1 MSATATNIGPKI
13 SVEGEAEYRRQMTQ
27 IIAQQ
32 KALTAELKATT
43 SGFAADATAQE
54 KAWASGAVLQKEIGN
69 LSQALKEQQGML
81 DKAVAKY
88 GENSKQAL
96 SYKAAVYKT
105 TAQINDLK
113 NELNSAES
121 ALDDTADA
129 MDDAGQSG
137 IKFGDIIKAN
147 VISDFIVDGIKEL
160 ASVAKDLA
168 ANFVESAAEVRA
180 ESAQFSQT
188 FGDLADEATA
198 AIQNVADSANTLPT
212 LLQPA
217 ATSIYAFAR
226 SSGATTAEA
235 MDLMSQSMQVAVDS
249 AAYYDKTL
257 SETTETL
264 QSFLKGNYE
273 NDAALGVSATETT
286 RNAQAME
293 MFGKEFNDLTEIQK
307 QQALLQMVL
316 DAQELSGAMG
326 QASREADSWS
336 NVQGNLNEAWR
347 QFSATQGQAML
358 DALIPAVQ
366 EVTDLLVG
374 LTDGSLT
381 AGEALQQAFGFISE
395 QAAGLV
401 SQLPDAL
408 GSLSNFVGS
417 LAASI
422 VSELPS
428 AVQMIG
434 SIRSSI
440 NSGLSSALP
449 QIQEAAAGLVAS
461 LKQGIEAN
469 FPQLLDSGLQALTS
483 FTAGLR
489 ENIGQIVDQGLSL
502 ILSLAQG
509 IADGMPSLIEQ
520 VPQIVSNIAGV
531 INDNMPKVLETGV
544 QVIVTLGKGL
554 IQAIPTLLA
563 NLPQIL
569 QAVYDVWTA
578 MNWMQLGRGIVTS
591 IANGVKSFAKSIG
604 PSIKSLGDNIVSTFK
619 SIQWGQLGSNI
630 VTGIVNGVKSLASN
644 VIPTIKSLGSSILN
658 TFKNLDWKQ
667 LGYNVVNGIANGLKM
682 LASSAI
688 LAVKS
693 LGSSL
698 LNVFKN
704 IDWRQ
709 LGNAIITGI
718 INVLSIYF
726 SYGSGVIQ
734 AVVGLAQ
741 SMIDA
746 FLSMD
751 WLQLG
756 QQIVQGL
763 IAGIKGLASGAVDA
777 ILGVGD
783 GIVAGLKNVL
793 GIHSPSRVFKEIG
806 ENLMQGLSIGLKDSS
821 GEVMETVDD
830 IASELKTRFSEIQDA
845 ISTQQDISKMQFDAW
860 LSGDGQNASSAEVA
874 ARQIESVTQQLQA
887 QQSVLQAA
895 QQAYT
900 KMVDLYGAASSE
912 AASYQKTLLEE
923 AEAYQE
929 LQDQID
935 DLEVDQITGG
945 YDDMKKSLDAATK
958 RAKVDF
964 EVWQSEYADTAT
976 ESEQLQKQL
985 EYQNIELENQAQ
997 VVEQAK
1003 ATYQQLCD
1011 TYGETSD
1018 EADNYLDTLESE
1030 ISTYSDL
1037 RDEVQE
1043 TTDALE
1049 ESQDRLKQLAE
1060 EADSFFSSANTFVNS
1075 VSSLGGSVSDL
1086 FDSLKNNPFNE
1097 QADASETTANKLEVL
1112 NAQYAAAV
1120 DEVEK
1125 LTMAF
1130 NESVRV
1136 NGAAAEQTQEL
1147 ADQLDEAESE
1157 ASSLKDEINELS
1169 ASMEEPGFSDF
1180 LSWSGDLVTNLISI
1194 GGGLADVITAA
1205 KDFGSAIK
1213 GLPAIGEIFS
1223 GLVGSGGIGAALSG
1237 IASTAGSAIGSIG
1250 SALAG
1255 LAASTGPVG
1264 IAIAAVAALGSAFL
1278 VATADGETLGEKLKN
1293 VFDGIKNTIGNLIST
1308 AFNWGRDLIQGM
1320 IDGIASMADT
1330 LFGWI
1335 GDIAQGIASF
1345 LHFSRPDQGPL
1356 REYEQWM
1363 PDMIEGMARGI
1374 RDNTWMLR
1382 DAAADTAQLI
1392 SDRMTVP
1399 VNIAAAASGTQPAAR
1414 NVSFSFGD
1422 IVVNGSGVT
1431 DVDELADRVIDRLT
1445 MQVQQQEAAYGL
1457 V

>member
-54 KAWASGAVLQKEIGN
+54 KARASGAVLQKEIGN

-96 SYKAAVYKT
+96 SYKAAVYNT

-180 ESAQFSQT
+180 ETAQFSQT
-188 FGDLADEATA
+188 FGDLADDATA

-249 AAYYDKTL
+249 AAYYDRTL

-307 QQALLQMVL
+307 QQALLQMVV

-326 QASREADSWS
+326 QAAREADGWQ

-366 EVTDLLVG
+366 EVTSLLVG

-381 AGEALQQAFGFISE
+381 AGEALQQAFGFITE

-428 AVQMIG
+428 AVQMLGSIG
-434 SIRSSI
+434 SSI
-440 NSGLSSALP
+440 ASGLGSALP
-449 QIQEAAAGLVAS
+449 QIQAAAAGLVAS

-469 FPQLLDSGLQALTS
+469 FPQLLDSGLKALTS

-502 ILSLAQG
+502 VLSLAQG

-520 VPQIVSNIAGV
+520 VPQIVSNIAGI
-531 INDNMPKVLETGV
+531 INDNAPKILAAGV
-544 QVIVTLGKGL
+544 QIIVTLVSGIVKS
-554 IQAIPTLLA
+554 IPTIVQ
-563 NLPQIL
+563 NLPQIIN
-569 QAVYDVWTA
+569 AIVDVITA
-578 MNWMQLGRGIVTS
+578 FNWLNLGKTIINT
-591 IANGVKSFAKSIG
+591 
-604 PSIKSLGDNIVSTFK
+604 LG
-619 SIQWGQLGSNI
+619 Q
-630 VTGIVNGVKSLASN
+630 
-644 VIPTIKSLGSSILN
+644 
-658 TFKNLDWKQ
+658 
-667 LGYNVVNGIANGLKM
+667 GIAAM
-682 LASSAI
+682 
-688 LAVKS
+688 
-693 LGSSL
+693 
-698 LNVFKN
+698 
-704 IDWRQ
+704 
-709 LGNAIITGI
+709 
-718 INVLSIYF
+718 
-726 SYGSGVIQ
+726 
-734 AVVGLAQ
+734 
-741 SMIDA
+741 
-746 FLSMD
+746 
-751 WLQLG
+751 
-756 QQIVQGL
+756 
-763 IAGIKGLASGAVDA
+763 SGAVTGFMEHSLKGALDYLKSLPKEA
-777 ILGVGD
+777 VKWGSDMLSGFINGLIENVGAVIKTVSEIAASVV
-783 GIVAGLKNVL
+783 GTIKGAFQIN
-793 GIHSPSRVFKEIG
+793 SPSRVTKGIG
-806 ENLMQGLSIGLKDSS
+806 ENLMQGLSIGMKDSS

-830 IASELKTRFSEIQDA
+830 IAAELETRFSEIQDA
-845 ISTQQDISKMQFDAW
+845 ISTQQDISEMQFDAW

-874 ARQIESVTQQLQA
+874 TRQIASLTEQLSA
-887 QQSVLQAA
+887 QQVILQAA

-985 EYQNIELENQAQ
+985 ESQNIELENQAQ
-997 VVEQAK
+997 IVEQAK

-1030 ISTYSDL
+1030 ISTYTDL
-1037 RDEVQE
+1037 KDGVQE

-1125 LTMAF
+1125 LTLAF

-1136 NGAAAEQTQEL
+1136 NGAAAEETQEL
-1147 ADQLDEAESE
+1147 ADQLADAESE
-1157 ASSLKDEINELS
+1157 ASSLKDQVNELS
-1169 ASMEEPGFSDF
+1169 ASMEAPGFSDF
-1180 LSWSGDLVTNLISI
+1180 LSWSGDVVTNLISI

-1205 KDFGSAIK
+1205 KDFGAAIK

-1223 GLVGSGGIGAALSG
+1223 GLVGSGGIGTALSG
-1237 IASTAGSAIGSIG
+1237 IASAAGSAIGSIG

-1264 IAIAAVAALGSAFL
+1264 IAIAAVAALGGAFL

-1392 SDRMTVP
+1392 GDRMTVP

-1445 MQVQQQEAAYGL
+1445 IQVQQQEAAYGL

>member
-1 MSATATNIGPKI
+1 M
-13 SVEGEAEYRRQMTQ
+13 EGEAEYRRQMTQ

-32 KALTAELKATT
+32 KALTAELKATV

-54 KAWASGAVLQKEIGN
+54 KARASGAVLQKEIAN
-69 LSQALKEQQGML
+69 LSEALKQQQGQL

-96 SYKAAVYKT
+96 AYKAAVYNT

-113 NELNSAES
+113 NELDGAGN

-129 MDDAGQSG
+129 MDNASQSG
-137 IKFGDIIKAN
+137 LKFGDIIKAN
-147 VISDFIVDGIKEL
+147 VISDFVVDGIKEL

-180 ESAQFSQT
+180 ETAQFSQT
-188 FGDLADEATA
+188 FGDLADDATA

-226 SSGATTAEA
+226 SSGATTAQA
-235 MDLMSQSMQVAVDS
+235 MDLMSKSMQVAVDS

-366 EVTDLLVG
+366 EVTSLLVG

-401 SQLPDAL
+401 SQLPNLTASL
-408 GSLSNFVGS
+408 GSLSTNLWNGFS
-417 LAASI
+417 QI
-422 VSELPS
+422 
-428 AVQMIG
+428 
-434 SIRSSI
+434 
-440 NSGLSSALP
+440 LP
-449 QIQEAAAGLVAS
+449 QIEDFGLQLIESIKTGIANNYPVLMDSFLEAVTNATASLRDTAGNLVDAGL
-461 LKQGIEAN
+461 
-469 FPQLLDSGLQALTS
+469 D
-483 FTAGLR
+483 
-489 ENIGQIVDQGLSL
+489 L

-509 IADGMPSLIEQ
+509 FADGIPSLIEH
-520 VPQIVSNIAGV
+520 VPQIVSNIANI
-531 INDNMPKVLETGV
+531 INDNAPKILETGV
-544 QVIVTLGKGL
+544 KVIATLAAGL
-554 IQAIPTLLA
+554 VKAIPTLVQ
-563 NLPQIL
+563 NIPQIISAIVDVITAFNWL
-569 QAVYDVWTA
+569 NLGKTVIDTLGQGIKAMSGAVTGFMESSLKGALDY
-578 MNWMQLGRGIVTS
+578 L
-591 IANGVKSFAKSIG
+591 
-604 PSIKSLGDNIVSTFK
+604 KSLPSQA
-619 SIQWGQLGSNI
+619 IQWGSE
-630 VTGIVNGVKSLASN
+630 
-644 VIPTIKSLGSSILN
+644 
-658 TFKNLDWKQ
+658 
-667 LGYNVVNGIANGLKM
+667 M
-682 LASSAI
+682 L
-688 LAVKS
+688 
-693 LGSSL
+693 
-698 LNVFKN
+698 
-704 IDWRQ
+704 
-709 LGNAIITGI
+709 
-718 INVLSIYF
+718 
-726 SYGSGVIQ
+726 SG
-734 AVVGLAQ
+734 
-741 SMIDA
+741 
-746 FLSMD
+746 F
-751 WLQLG
+751 
-756 QQIVQGL
+756 
-763 IAGIKGLASGAVDA
+763 IKGLIGNVGSVIKTVSEIAA
-777 ILGVGD
+777 GVVGTIK
-783 GIVAGLKNVL
+783 GVFQ
-793 GIHSPSRVFKEIG
+793 IHSPSRVTNGIG
-806 ENLMQGLSIGLKDSS
+806 KNLMQGLSIGMKDSS
-821 GEVMETVDD
+821 GEVMKTVDD
-830 IASELKTRFSEIQDA
+830 IASELETRFSELQDTL
-845 ISTQQDISKMQFDAW
+845 STQQSNSQAIFDAW
-860 LSGDGQNASSAEVA
+860 LSTDGQSASSAEVA
-874 ARQIESVTQQLQA
+874 ARQIAYLNEQLSA
-887 QQSVLQAA
+887 QESVLQAA

-900 KMVDLYGAASSE
+900 KIVSLYGAGSAE
-912 AASYQKTLLEE
+912 AVKFQKTLLDE
-923 AEAYQE
+923 AAAYQE
-929 LQDQID
+929 IQDQID
-935 DLEVDQITGG
+935 DLEVDQLTAG
-945 YDDMKKSLDAATK
+945 YDDLKKSLDGATK

-964 EVWQSEYADTAT
+964 EIWQSEYADTAT
-976 ESEQLQKQL
+976 ESEKLQRQL
-985 EYQNIELENQAQ
+985 EYQNAELENQAQ

-1003 ATYQQLCD
+1003 ATYQQLVA

-1018 EADNYLDTLESE
+1018 EAENYLDTLEKE
-1030 ISTYSDL
+1030 ITTYTDL
-1037 RDEVQE
+1037 KDGVKE
-1043 TTDALE
+1043 TTQALE
-1049 ESQDRLKQLAE
+1049 ESQDKLKQLAD
-1060 EADSFFSSANTFVNS
+1060 EADSFFSSAKSFAS
-1075 VSSLGGSVSDL
+1075 SISSLGGTVSDL
-1086 FDSLKNNPFNE
+1086 FDSLKNNPFNN
-1097 QADASETTANKLEVL
+1097 QADASETTANKLDVL

-1120 DEVEK
+1120 DKVEE
-1125 LTMAF
+1125 LTLAF

-1136 NGAAAEQTQEL
+1136 NGAAAEETQEL
-1147 ADQLDEAESE
+1147 ADQLADAESE
-1157 ASSLKDEINELS
+1157 ASSLKDQVNELS
-1169 ASMEEPGFSDF
+1169 ASLEKPGFMDF
-1180 LSWSGDLVTNLISI
+1180 LTWGGDVLVNLISL
-1194 GGGLADVITAA
+1194 GSGFADVITAA
-1205 KDFGSAIK
+1205 KDFGAAIK
-1213 GLPAIGEIFS
+1213 GLPAIGSALS
-1223 GLVGSGGIGAALSG
+1223 GLLGGAGASGGIGAALSG

-1264 IAIAAVAALGSAFL
+1264 IAIAAVAALGGAFL

-1293 VFDGIKNTIGNLIST
+1293 VFNGIKNTIGNLIST

-1320 IDGIASMADT
+1320 IDGIASMANT

-1363 PDMIEGMARGI
+1363 PDMIQGMARGI
-1374 RDNTWMLR
+1374 RENTWMLN
-1382 DAAADTAQLI
+1382 DAAADTARLI

-1399 VNIAAAASGTQPAAR
+1399 VNIAATASGVQPAAR

-1431 DVDELADRVIDRLT
+1431 DVDDLADRVIDRLT

>member
-1 MSATATNIGPKI
+1 
-13 SVEGEAEYRRQMTQ
+13 MTQ

-54 KAWASGAVLQKEIGN
+54 KARASGAVLQKEIGN

-96 SYKAAVYKT
+96 SYKAAVYNT

-160 ASVAKDLA
+160 VSVAKDLA

-180 ESAQFSQT
+180 ETAQFSQT
-188 FGDLADEATA
+188 FGDLADDATA

-257 SETTETL
+257 SETTETI

-307 QQALLQMVL
+307 QQALLQMVV

-381 AGEALQQAFGFISE
+381 AGEALQQAFDFISE
-395 QAAGLV
+395 QAAEIAAQLPAIIQNVVTSLSSVAAQLV
-401 SQLPDAL
+401 SDIPGRLSAL
-408 GSLSNFVGS
+408 GS
-417 LAASI
+417 
-422 VSELPS
+422 
-428 AVQMIG
+428 IG
-434 SIRSSI
+434 SAIA
-440 NSGLSSALP
+440 SGLSSALP
-449 QIQEAAAGLVAS
+449 QIQEAAAGLVDS

-469 FPQLLDSGLQALTS
+469 FPQLLDSGLKALTS

-502 ILSLAQG
+502 VLSLAQG
-509 IADGMPSLIEQ
+509 IADGIPSLIEN
-520 VPQIVSNIAGV
+520 VPQIVTNIAGI
-531 INDNMPKVLETGV
+531 INDNAPKILAAGV
-544 QVIVTLGKGL
+544 QLIVTLGKGL
-554 IQAIPTLLA
+554 IQAIPTLIANVPEILNAIVNVFLA
-563 NLPQIL
+563 FNWLNLGKQL
-569 QAVYDVWTA
+569 VTA
-578 MNWMQLGRGIVTS
+578 IGNGIKGAGSFLSGAAKEVVNTLY
-591 IANGVKSFAKSIG
+591 NGVKQL
-604 PSIKSLGDNIVSTFK
+604 PQTMLNLG
-619 SIQWGQLGSNI
+619 
-630 VTGIVNGVKSLASN
+630 
-644 VIPTIKSLGSSILN
+644 
-658 TFKNLDWKQ
+658 
-667 LGYNVVNGIANGLKM
+667 
-682 LASSAI
+682 
-688 LAVKS
+688 
-693 LGSSL
+693 
-698 LNVFKN
+698 
-704 IDWRQ
+704 RQ
-709 LGNAIITGI
+709 
-718 INVLSIYF
+718 
-726 SYGSGVIQ
+726 
-734 AVVGLAQ
+734 
-741 SMIDA
+741 MI
-746 FLSMD
+746 
-751 WLQLG
+751 
-756 QQIVQGL
+756 QGL
-763 IAGIKGLASGAVDA
+763 INGIRGMIAGVKDNIAEVAYGAVST
-777 ILGVGD
+777 
-783 GIVAGLKNVL
+783 LKNIL
-793 GIHSPSRVFKEIG
+793 GIHSPSTVFKAIG
-806 ENLMQGLSIGLKDSS
+806 VNLMQGLSIGMKDSS

-830 IASELKTRFSEIQDA
+830 IASELETRFSEIQDA
-845 ISTQQDISKMQFDAW
+845 ISTQQDISEMQFDAW

-874 ARQIESVTQQLQA
+874 TRQIASLTEQLNA
-887 QQSVLQAA
+887 QQALLQAA

-900 KMVDLYGAASSE
+900 KMVGLYGAASSE

-997 VVEQAK
+997 IVEQAK

-1030 ISTYSDL
+1030 ISTYTDL

-1086 FDSLKNNPFNE
+1086 FDNLKNNPFNE

-1125 LTMAF
+1125 LTLAF

-1136 NGAAAEQTQEL
+1136 NGAAAEETQEL

-1157 ASSLKDEINELS
+1157 ASSLKDQVNELS
-1169 ASMEEPGFSDF
+1169 DSMEAPGFSDF
-1180 LSWSGDLVTNLISI
+1180 LSWSGDVVTNLISI

-1205 KDFGSAIK
+1205 KDFGAAIK

-1264 IAIAAVAALGSAFL
+1264 IAIAAVAALGSALL
-1278 VATADGETLGEKLKN
+1278 VATADGDTLGEKLKN

-1320 IDGIASMADT
+1320 IDGIASMANT

-1392 SDRMTVP
+1392 GDRMTVP
-1399 VNIAAAASGTQPAAR
+1399 VNIAAAASGTQPAPR

-1431 DVDELADRVIDRLT
+1431 DVDELADRIVQKITR
-1445 MQVQQQEAAYGL
+1445 QVQRKEAVYGM

>member
-54 KAWASGAVLQKEIGN
+54 KARASGAVLQKEIGN

-307 QQALLQMVL
+307 QQALLQMVV

-563 NLPQIL
+563 NLPQIV
-569 QAVYDVWTA
+569 QAIYDVWTA
-578 MNWMQLGRGIVTS
+578 MNWAQLGSSLVKS
-591 IANGVKSFAKSIG
+591 IASGVKSFAKGIG
-604 PSIKSLGDNIVSTFK
+604 PSIKSLGENIISTFK
-619 SIQWGQLGSNI
+619 GIQWNQLGSQVVN
-630 VTGIVNGVKSLASN
+630 GIINGVKSLVST
-644 VIPTIKSLGSSILN
+644 VIPAIKSLGTSILN
-658 TFKNLDWKQ
+658 T
-667 LGYNVVNGIANGLKM
+667 
-682 LASSAI
+682 
-688 LAVKS
+688 
-693 LGSSL
+693 
-698 LNVFKN
+698 FKN

-709 LGNAIITGI
+709 LGNAVITGI
-718 INVLSIYF
+718 INVITAFF
-726 SYGSGVIQ
+726 SFGSGVIQ

-1125 LTMAF
+1125 MTMAF

>member
-54 KAWASGAVLQKEIGN
+54 KARASGAVLQKEIGN

-96 SYKAAVYKT
+96 SYKAAVYNT

-180 ESAQFSQT
+180 ETAQFSQT
-188 FGDLADEATA
+188 FGDLADDATA

-307 QQALLQMVL
+307 QQALLQMVV

-381 AGEALQQAFGFISE
+381 AGEALQQAFGFITE

-428 AVQMIG
+428 AVQMLGSIG
-434 SIRSSI
+434 SSI
-440 NSGLSSALP
+440 ASGLSSALP

-520 VPQIVSNIAGV
+520 VPQIVSNIAGI
-531 INDNMPKVLETGV
+531 INDNAPKLLSAGL

-554 IQAIPTLLA
+554 IQAIPTLLE
-563 NLPQIL
+563 NIPQIV
-569 QAVYDVWTA
+569 QAIYDVWTA
-578 MNWMQLGRGIVTS
+578 MNWVQLGSSLVKS
-591 IANGVKSFAKSIG
+591 IASGVKSFAKGIG
-604 PSIKSLGDNIVSTFK
+604 PSIKSLGENIISTFK
-619 SIQWGQLGSNI
+619 GIQWSQLGSQVVN
-630 VTGIVNGVKSLASN
+630 GIINGVKSLVST
-644 VIPTIKSLGSSILN
+644 VIPAIKSLGSSILN
-658 TFKNLDWKQ
+658 TFKN
-667 LGYNVVNGIANGLKM
+667 
-682 LASSAI
+682 
-688 LAVKS
+688 
-693 LGSSL
+693 
-698 LNVFKN
+698 

-709 LGNAIITGI
+709 LGNAVITGI
-718 INVLSIYF
+718 INVIVAYF
-726 SYGSGVIQ
+726 SYGAGVIQ

-763 IAGIKGLASGAVDA
+763 IDGIKGLASGAVDA

-806 ENLMQGLSIGLKDSS
+806 ENLMQGLSIGMKDSS

-830 IASELKTRFSEIQDA
+830 IASELETRFSEIQDA
-845 ISTQQDISKMQFDAW
+845 ISTQQSIAQQSFDNW

-874 ARQIESVTQQLQA
+874 TRQIASLTEQLSA
-887 QQSVLQAA
+887 QQALLQAA

-1030 ISTYSDL
+1030 ISTYTDL
-1037 RDEVQE
+1037 KDGVQE

-1049 ESQDRLKQLAE
+1049 ESQDKLQQLAD
-1060 EADSFFSSANTFVNS
+1060 EADSFFDSAKSFTSSI
-1075 VSSLGGSVSDL
+1075 SSLGDSISDL
-1086 FDSLKNNPFNE
+1086 FDNLKNNPF
-1097 QADASETTANKLEVL
+1097 S
-1112 NAQYAAAV
+1112 
-1120 DEVEK
+1120 
-1125 LTMAF
+1125 
-1130 NESVRV
+1130 
-1136 NGAAAEQTQEL
+1136 GG
-1147 ADQLDEAESE
+1147 SE
-1157 ASSLKDEINELS
+1157 AGSFFEWAGDVVDNLLDIGSGFASL
-1169 ASMEEPGFSDF
+1169 
-1180 LSWSGDLVTNLISI
+1180 
-1194 GGGLADVITAA
+1194 ITTT
-1205 KDFGSAIK
+1205 KDFGAALQ
-1213 GLPAIGEIFS
+1213 GLPAIGN
-1223 GLVGSGGIGAALSG
+1223 LLGGILGGADGG
-1237 IASTAGSAIGSIG
+1237 ILGVIGSLGTSLGGIVSTITGAVGSIG
-1250 SALAG
+1250 TTFAGMAGTAGTALSSIGAALAG
-1255 LAASTGPVG
+1255 LAGGPVG
-1264 IAIAAVAALGSAFL
+1264 VAVAAVAALGSAFV
-1278 VATADGETLGEKLKN
+1278 VATADGNTLGEKISN
-1293 VFDGIKNTIGNLIST
+1293 VFEGIRTTITNVVSS
-1308 AFNWGRDLIQGM
+1308 AFNWGRDMIQGF
-1320 IDGIASMADT
+1320 IDGVSSLAGT
-1330 LFGWI
+1330 LLNGI
-1335 GDIAQGIASF
+1335 KGLAKGIASF

-1363 PDMIEGMARGI
+1363 PDMIQGMAKGI

-1382 DAAADTAQLI
+1382 DAAADAAQLI
-1392 SDRMTVP
+1392 NDRMTVP
-1399 VNIAAAASGTQPAAR
+1399 VNIAAAASGTQPAPR

-1445 MQVQQQEAAYGL
+1445 MQVQQKEAAYGL

>member
-54 KAWASGAVLQKEIGN
+54 KARASGAVLQKEIGN

-96 SYKAAVYKT
+96 SYKAAVYNT

-188 FGDLADEATA
+188 FGDLADDATA

-293 MFGKEFNDLTEIQK
+293 MFGKQFNDLTEIQK
-307 QQALLQMVL
+307 QQALLQMVV

-381 AGEALQQAFGFISE
+381 AGEAMQQAFGYIS
-395 QAAGLV
+395 QQVGQLFD
-401 SQLPDAL
+401 QLPSITSSL
-408 GSLSNFVGS
+408 GGLGAN
-417 LAASI
+417 LW
-422 VSELPS
+422 
-428 AVQMIG
+428 
-434 SIRSSI
+434 
-440 NSGLSSALP
+440 NGLSAILP
-449 QIQEAAAGLVAS
+449 QIEQAGLQLIDALKTGIANNYPALMDAFLTAITNATANLRNVAGT
-461 LKQGIEAN
+461 LV
-469 FPQLLDSGLQALTS
+469 D
-483 FTAGLR
+483 AGL
-489 ENIGQIVDQGLSL
+489 DL

-509 IADGMPSLIEQ
+509 FADGIPSLIEN
-520 VPQIVSNIAGV
+520 VPQIVTNIAGI
-531 INDNMPKVLETGV
+531 INDNAPKILAAGV
-544 QVIVTLGKGL
+544 QIIVTLVSGIVKS
-554 IQAIPTLLA
+554 IPTIVQ
-563 NLPQIL
+563 NLPQIINAIVDVITAFNWL
-569 QAVYDVWTA
+569 NLGKTIIDTLGQGIAAMSGAVTGFMEHSLKGALDY
-578 MNWMQLGRGIVTS
+578 L
-591 IANGVKSFAKSIG
+591 
-604 PSIKSLGDNIVSTFK
+604 KSLPKEAVKWGSDMLSGFINGLIENVGAVIKTVSE
-619 SIQWGQLGSNI
+619 IA
-630 VTGIVNGVKSLASN
+630 AS
-644 VIPTIKSLGSSILN
+644 VVGTIKSAW
-658 TFKNLDWKQ
+658 D
-667 LGYNVVNGIANGLKM
+667 
-682 LASSAI
+682 
-688 LAVKS
+688 
-693 LGSSL
+693 
-698 LNVFKN
+698 
-704 IDWRQ
+704 
-709 LGNAIITGI
+709 
-718 INVLSIYF
+718 
-726 SYGSGVIQ
+726 
-734 AVVGLAQ
+734 
-741 SMIDA
+741 
-746 FLSMD
+746 
-751 WLQLG
+751 
-756 QQIVQGL
+756 
-763 IAGIKGLASGAVDA
+763 
-777 ILGVGD
+777 
-783 GIVAGLKNVL
+783 
-793 GIHSPSRVFKEIG
+793 IHSPSGVAEGISGDWMKGLDIGFK
-806 ENLMQGLSIGLKDSS
+806 NNA
-821 GEVMETVDD
+821 GEVMKTVDD
-830 IASELKTRFSEIQDA
+830 IASELETRFSEIQDA
-845 ISTQQDISKMQFDAW
+845 ISTQQSIAQQSFDNW

-874 ARQIESVTQQLQA
+874 TRQIASLTEQLSA
-887 QQSVLQAA
+887 QESVLQAA

-900 KMVDLYGAASSE
+900 KIVSLYGAGSAE
-912 AASYQKTLLEE
+912 AVKFQKTLLDE
-923 AEAYQE
+923 AAAYQE

-997 VVEQAK
+997 IVEQAK

-1125 LTMAF
+1125 LTLAF

-1136 NGAAAEQTQEL
+1136 NGAAAEETQEL
-1147 ADQLDEAESE
+1147 ADQLADAESE
-1157 ASSLKDEINELS
+1157 ASSLKDQVNELS
-1169 ASMEEPGFSDF
+1169 DSMEAPGFSDF
-1180 LSWSGDLVTNLISI
+1180 LSWSGDVVTNLISI

-1205 KDFGSAIK
+1205 KDFGAAIK

-1320 IDGIASMADT
+1320 IDGIASMANT

-1363 PDMIEGMARGI
+1363 PDMIQGMAKGI

-1382 DAAADTAQLI
+1382 DAAADAAQLI
-1392 SDRMTVP
+1392 NDRMTVP

>member
-1 MSATATNIGPKI
+1 
-13 SVEGEAEYRRQMTQ
+13 MTQ

-54 KAWASGAVLQKEIGN
+54 KARASGAVLQKEISN

-96 SYKAAVYKT
+96 AYKAAVYNT

-113 NELNSAES
+113 NELNSAGN

-129 MDDAGQSG
+129 MDNASQSG
-137 IKFGDIIKAN
+137 LKFGDIIKAN
-147 VISDFIVDGIKEL
+147 VISDFVVDGIKEL

-180 ESAQFSQT
+180 ETAQFSQT
-188 FGDLADEATA
+188 FGDLADDATA

-226 SSGATTAEA
+226 SSGATTAQA
-235 MDLMSQSMQVAVDS
+235 MDLMSKSMQVAVDS

-401 SQLPDAL
+401 SQLPAAL
-408 GSLSNFVGS
+408 ESLSNLGGS
-417 LAASI
+417 IAAGI
-422 VSELPS
+422 VNQLP
-428 AVQMIG
+428 AVLQTIG
-434 SIRSSI
+434 SIGGSI
-440 NSGLSSALP
+440 ASGLSSAFP
-449 QIQEAAAGLVAS
+449 QIQEAAANLVAS

-469 FPQLLDSGLQALTS
+469 FPQLLDSGLKALTS
-483 FTAGLR
+483 FTGGLR

-520 VPQIVSNIAGV
+520 VPQIVSNIANI
-531 INDNMPKVLETGV
+531 INDNAPKLLSAGL

-554 IQAIPTLLA
+554 IQAIPTLLE
-563 NLPQIL
+563 NIPQIV

-578 MNWMQLGRGIVTS
+578 MNWMQLGSSLVES
-591 IANGVKSFAKSIG
+591 IASGVKSFAKGIG
-604 PSIKSLGDNIVSTFK
+604 PSIKSLGENIVSTFK
-619 SIQWGQLGSNI
+619 GIQWSQLGSQVVN
-630 VTGIVNGVKSLASN
+630 GIINGVKSLVST
-644 VIPTIKSLGSSILN
+644 VITAIKSLGTSILN
-658 TFKNLDWKQ
+658 
-667 LGYNVVNGIANGLKM
+667 A
-682 LASSAI
+682 
-688 LAVKS
+688 
-693 LGSSL
+693 
-698 LNVFKN
+698 FKN

-709 LGNAIITGI
+709 LGNAVVTGI
-718 INVLSIYF
+718 INVITAYF
-726 SYGSGVIQ
+726 SYGAGVIQ

-746 FLSMD
+746 FLNMD

-763 IAGIKGLASGAVDA
+763 IDGIKGLASGAVDA

-793 GIHSPSRVFKEIG
+793 GIHSPSRVFKDIG
-806 ENLMQGLSIGLKDSS
+806 ENLMQGLSIGMKDSS

-830 IASELKTRFSEIQDA
+830 IASELETRFSEIQDTL
-845 ISTQQDISKMQFDAW
+845 STQQSNSQAIFDAW
-860 LSGDGQNASSAEVA
+860 LSTDGQDASSAEVA
-874 ARQIESVTQQLQA
+874 ARQIASLTEQLSA
-887 QQSVLQAA
+887 QEGVLQAA

-900 KMVDLYGAASSE
+900 KIVDLYGAGSAE
-912 AASYQKTLLEE
+912 AIKFKNTLLEE
-923 AEAYQE
+923 AAAYQE
-929 LQDQID
+929 IQDQID
-935 DLEVDQITGG
+935 DLEVDQLTAG
-945 YDDMKKSLDAATK
+945 YDDLKKSLDGATK

-964 EVWQSEYADTAT
+964 EIWQSEYADTAT
-976 ESEQLQKQL
+976 ESEKLQRQL
-985 EYQNIELENQAQ
+985 EYQNAELENQAQ

-1003 ATYQQLCD
+1003 ATYQQLVA

-1018 EADNYLDTLESE
+1018 EAENYLDTLEKE
-1030 ISTYSDL
+1030 VTTYTDL
-1037 RDEVQE
+1037 KEGVQE

-1049 ESQDRLKQLAE
+1049 ESQDKLKQLTDQ
-1060 EADSFFSSANTFVNS
+1060 ADIFFSSAKSFAS
-1075 VSSLGGSVSDL
+1075 SISSLGGTVSDL
-1086 FDSLKNNPFNE
+1086 FDSLKNNPFNS
-1097 QADASETTANKLEVL
+1097 QADASETTANKLDVL

-1120 DEVEK
+1120 DKVEE
-1125 LTMAF
+1125 LTLAF

-1136 NGAAAEQTQEL
+1136 NGAAAEETQEL
-1147 ADQLDEAESE
+1147 ADQLADAESE
-1157 ASSLKDEINELS
+1157 ASSLKDQVNELS
-1169 ASMEEPGFSDF
+1169 ASLEKPGFMDF
-1180 LSWSGDLVTNLISI
+1180 LTWGGDVLVNLISL
-1194 GGGLADVITAA
+1194 GSGFVDVITAA
-1205 KDFGSAIK
+1205 KDFGAAIK
-1213 GLPAIGEIFS
+1213 SLPSIGSALS
-1223 GLVGSGGIGAALSG
+1223 GLLGGAGGGIGAALSG

-1264 IAIAAVAALGSAFL
+1264 IAIAAVAALGGAFL

-1293 VFDGIKNTIGNLIST
+1293 VFNGIKNTIGNLIST

-1363 PDMIEGMARGI
+1363 PDMIQGMARGI
-1374 RDNTWMLR
+1374 RENTWMLN

-1399 VNIAAAASGTQPAAR
+1399 VNIAATASGVQPAAR

>member
-32 KALTAELKATT
+32 KALTAELKATV

-54 KAWASGAVLQKEIGN
+54 KARASGAVLQKEIAN
-69 LSQALKEQQGML
+69 LSEALKQQQGQL

-96 SYKAAVYKT
+96 AYKAAVYNT

-113 NELNSAES
+113 NELNSAGN

-129 MDDAGQSG
+129 MDNASQSG
-137 IKFGDIIKAN
+137 LKFGDIIKAN
-147 VISDFIVDGIKEL
+147 VISDFVVDGIKEL
-160 ASVAKDLA
+160 ASVAKDLSASFVQA
-168 ANFVESAAEVRA
+168 AADVRA
-180 ESAQFSQT
+180 ETAQFSQT

-307 QQALLQMVL
+307 QQTLLQMVI

-358 DALIPAVQ
+358 DALIPAIQ
-366 EVTDLLVG
+366 EVTSLLVD

-381 AGEALQQAFGFISE
+381 AGQALQQAFGFISE
-395 QAAGLV
+395 QAAGLM
-401 SQLPDAL
+401 SQLPNLTASL
-408 GSLSNFVGS
+408 GSLSTNLWNGFS
-417 LAASI
+417 QI
-422 VSELPS
+422 
-428 AVQMIG
+428 
-434 SIRSSI
+434 
-440 NSGLSSALP
+440 LP
-449 QIQEAAAGLVAS
+449 QIEDFGLQLIDSIKTGIANNYPVLMDSFLEAVTNATASLRDTAGNLVDAGL
-461 LKQGIEAN
+461 
-469 FPQLLDSGLQALTS
+469 D
-483 FTAGLR
+483 
-489 ENIGQIVDQGLSL
+489 L

-509 IADGMPSLIEQ
+509 FADGIPSLIEH
-520 VPQIVSNIAGV
+520 VPQIVSNIAGI
-531 INDNMPKVLETGV
+531 INDNAPKLLSAGL

-554 IQAIPTLLA
+554 IQAIPTLLE
-563 NLPQIL
+563 NIPQIV
-569 QAVYDVWTA
+569 QAIYDVWTA
-578 MNWMQLGRGIVTS
+578 MNWVQLGSSLVKS
-591 IANGVKSFAKSIG
+591 IASGVKSFAKEIG
-604 PSIKSLGDNIVSTFK
+604 PSIKSLGENIISTFK
-619 SIQWGQLGSNI
+619 GIQWSQLGSQVVN
-630 VTGIVNGVKSLASN
+630 GIINGVKSLVST
-644 VIPTIKSLGSSILN
+644 VIPAIKSLGTSILN
-658 TFKNLDWKQ
+658 
-667 LGYNVVNGIANGLKM
+667 A
-682 LASSAI
+682 
-688 LAVKS
+688 
-693 LGSSL
+693 
-698 LNVFKN
+698 FKN

-709 LGNAIITGI
+709 LGNAVVTGI
-718 INVLSIYF
+718 INVIAAYF

-756 QQIVQGL
+756 QQIIQGL
-763 IAGIKGLASGAVDA
+763 INGIKGLASGAVDA

-783 GIVAGLKNVL
+783 GIVAGLKSVL
-793 GIHSPSRVFKEIG
+793 GIHSPSRVFKGIG
-806 ENLMQGLSIGLKDSS
+806 ENLMQGLDIGMKDSS
-821 GEVMETVDD
+821 GEVMKTVDD
-830 IASELKTRFSEIQDA
+830 IASELETRFSELQDTL
-845 ISTQQDISKMQFDAW
+845 STQQSNSQAIFDAW
-860 LSGDGQNASSAEVA
+860 LSTDGQSASSAEVA
-874 ARQIESVTQQLQA
+874 ARQIASLTEQLSA
-887 QQSVLQAA
+887 QESVLQAA

-900 KMVDLYGAASSE
+900 KIVSLYGAGSAE
-912 AASYQKTLLEE
+912 AVKFQKTLLDE
-923 AEAYQE
+923 AAAYQE
-929 LQDQID
+929 IQDQID
-935 DLEVDQITGG
+935 DLEVDQLTAG
-945 YDDMKKSLDAATK
+945 YDDLKKSLDGATK

-964 EVWQSEYADTAT
+964 EIWQSEYADTAT
-976 ESEQLQKQL
+976 ESEKLQRQL
-985 EYQNIELENQAQ
+985 EYQNAELENQAQ

-1003 ATYQQLCD
+1003 ATYQQLVA

-1018 EADNYLDTLESE
+1018 EAENYLDTLEKE
-1030 ISTYSDL
+1030 ITTYTDL
-1037 RDEVQE
+1037 KDGVKE
-1043 TTDALE
+1043 TTQALE
-1049 ESQDRLKQLAE
+1049 ESQDKLKQLAD
-1060 EADSFFSSANTFVNS
+1060 EADSFFSSAKSFAS
-1075 VSSLGGSVSDL
+1075 SISSLGGTVSDL
-1086 FDSLKNNPFNE
+1086 FDSLKNNPFNN
-1097 QADASETTANKLEVL
+1097 QADASETTANKLDVL

-1120 DEVEK
+1120 DKVEE
-1125 LTMAF
+1125 LTLAF

-1136 NGAAAEQTQEL
+1136 NGAAAEETQEL
-1147 ADQLDEAESE
+1147 ADQLADAESE
-1157 ASSLKDEINELS
+1157 ASSLKDQVNELS
-1169 ASMEEPGFSDF
+1169 ASLEKPGFMDF
-1180 LSWSGDLVTNLISI
+1180 LTWGGDVLVNLISL
-1194 GGGLADVITAA
+1194 GSGFADVITAA
-1205 KDFGSAIK
+1205 KDFGAAIK
-1213 GLPAIGEIFS
+1213 GLPAIGSALS
-1223 GLVGSGGIGAALSG
+1223 GLLGGAGASGGIGAALSG

-1255 LAASTGPVG
+1255 LVASTGPVG
-1264 IAIAAVAALGSAFL
+1264 IAIAAVAALGGAFL

-1293 VFDGIKNTIGNLIST
+1293 VFNGIKNTIGNLIST

-1320 IDGIASMADT
+1320 IDGIASMANT

-1363 PDMIEGMARGI
+1363 PDMIQGMARGI
-1374 RDNTWMLR
+1374 RENTWMLN

-1399 VNIAAAASGTQPAAR
+1399 VNIAATASGVQPAAR

-1431 DVDELADRVIDRLT
+1431 DVDDLADRVIDRLT

>member
-54 KAWASGAVLQKEIGN
+54 KARASGAVLQKEIGN

-96 SYKAAVYKT
+96 SYKAAVYNT

-180 ESAQFSQT
+180 ETAQFSQT
-188 FGDLADEATA
+188 FGDLADDATA

-307 QQALLQMVL
+307 QQALLQMVV

-358 DALIPAVQ
+358 DALIPVIQ
-366 EVTDLLVG
+366 EVTDILVG

-381 AGEALQQAFGFISE
+381 AGEALQQAFGYISQ
-395 QAAGLV
+395 QAAQAVG
-401 SQLPDAL
+401 QLPGALQTLGNL
-408 GSLSNFVGS
+408 GSSI
-417 LAASI
+417 AAGI
-422 VSELPS
+422 
-428 AVQMIG
+428 
-434 SIRSSI
+434 
-440 NSGLSSALP
+440 SSALP
-449 QIQEAAAGLVAS
+449 QIQASASGLVSS

-469 FPQLLDSGLQALTS
+469 FPRLLDSGLQALTS

-502 ILSLAQG
+502 VLSLAQG
-509 IADGMPSLIEQ
+509 IADGLPSLIEQ
-520 VPQIVSNIAGV
+520 VPQIVSNIAGI
-531 INDNMPKVLETGV
+531 INDNAPKLLSAGV
-544 QVIVTLGKGL
+544 QIIVTLGQGL
-554 IQAIPTLLA
+554 IQAVPTLLE
-563 NLPQIL
+563 NIPQIV
-569 QAVYDVWTA
+569 QAVYDVWKA
-578 MNWMQLGRGIVTS
+578 MNWVQLGTNVIDGI
-591 IANGVKSFAKSIG
+591 I
-604 PSIKSLGDNIVSTFK
+604 
-619 SIQWGQLGSNI
+619 
-630 VTGIVNGVKSLASN
+630 NGVKSLASG
-644 VIPTIKSLGSSILN
+644 VGPSIQSLGNKIIDV
-658 TFKNLDWKQ
+658 FKSTDWKQ
-667 LGYNVVNGIANGLKM
+667 LGSNVVNGIING
-682 LASSAI
+682 
-688 LAVKS
+688 VKS
-693 LGSSL
+693 LASKAIPAIKNLGSSIIDA
-698 LNVFKN
+698 FKN

-709 LGNAIITGI
+709 LGNAVITGI
-718 INVLSIYF
+718 INVIATAF
-726 SYGSGVIQ
+726 SFGSGVIQ
-734 AVVGLAQ
+734 AVIGLAG
-741 SMIDA
+741 SIVDA
-746 FLSMD
+746 FLSTD

-756 QQIVQGL
+756 RQIVQGL
-763 IAGIKGLASGAVDA
+763 IDGIKGLASGAVDA

-793 GIHSPSRVFKEIG
+793 GIHSPSRVFKGIG
-806 ENLMQGLSIGLKDSS
+806 ENLMQGLAIGMKDSS

-830 IASELKTRFSEIQDA
+830 IASELETRFSAIQDTL
-845 ISTQQDISKMQFDAW
+845 SNQQSIAQQSFDNW
-860 LSGDGQNASSAEVA
+860 LSTDGQDASSAEVA
-874 ARQIESVTQQLQA
+874 ARQIESLTQQLSA
-887 QQSVLQAA
+887 QQSALQAA
-895 QQAYT
+895 EQAYT
-900 KMVDLYGAASSE
+900 KIVELYGAGSAE
-912 AASYQKTLLEE
+912 ALKYQKTLLEQAGAFE
-923 AEAYQE
+923 D

-935 DLEVDQITGG
+935 QVKLDEITAD
-945 YDDMKKSLDAATK
+945 YDDLKESMDAATS
-958 RAKVDF
+958 RAKLDF
-964 EVWQSEYADTAT
+964 DIWQSEYADTAT
-976 ESEQLQKQL
+976 ESETLQRQL
-985 EYQNIELENQAQ
+985 EYQNAELENQAQ

-1011 TYGETSD
+1011 TYGATSD
-1018 EADNYLDTLESE
+1018 EAQSYIETLDKE
-1030 ISTYSDL
+1030 ITTYADL
-1037 RDEVQE
+1037 KDGVKE
-1043 TTDALE
+1043 TTEALE
-1049 ESQDRLKQLAE
+1049 ESQDKLQQLVD
-1060 EADSFFSSANTFVNS
+1060 EADSFFDSAKSFTSSI
-1075 VSSLGGSVSDL
+1075 SSLGDSISDL
-1086 FDSLKNNPFNE
+1086 FDNLKNNPFS
-1097 QADASETTANKLEVL
+1097 D
-1112 NAQYAAAV
+1112 
-1120 DEVEK
+1120 
-1125 LTMAF
+1125 
-1130 NESVRV
+1130 
-1136 NGAAAEQTQEL
+1136 G
-1147 ADQLDEAESE
+1147 SE
-1157 ASSLKDEINELS
+1157 AGSFFEWAGNVVDNLLDIGSGFASL
-1169 ASMEEPGFSDF
+1169 
-1180 LSWSGDLVTNLISI
+1180 
-1194 GGGLADVITAA
+1194 ITTT
-1205 KDFGSAIK
+1205 KDFGAALQ
-1213 GLPAIGEIFS
+1213 GLPAIGN
-1223 GLVGSGGIGAALSG
+1223 LLGGILGGADGG
-1237 IASTAGSAIGSIG
+1237 ILGVIGSLGTSLGGIVSTITGAVGSIG
-1250 SALAG
+1250 TTFAGMAGTAGTALSSIGAALAG
-1255 LAASTGPVG
+1255 LAGGPVG
-1264 IAIAAVAALGSAFL
+1264 VAVAAVAALGSAFV
-1278 VATADGETLGEKLKN
+1278 VATADGNTLGEKISN
-1293 VFDGIKNTIGNLIST
+1293 VFEGIRTTITNVVSS
-1308 AFNWGRDLIQGM
+1308 AFNWGRDMIQGF
-1320 IDGIASMADT
+1320 IDGVSSLAGT
-1330 LFGWI
+1330 LLNGI
-1335 GDIAQGIASF
+1335 KGLAKGIASF

-1363 PDMIEGMARGI
+1363 PDMIQGMAKGI

-1382 DAAADTAQLI
+1382 DAAADAAQLI
-1392 SDRMTVP
+1392 NDRMTVP
-1399 VNIAAAASGTQPAAR
+1399 VNIAAAASGAQPAPR
-1414 NVSFSFGD
+1414 NVSFSFGN

-1445 MQVQQQEAAYGL
+1445 MQVQQKEAAYGL